1 MSSNLFTPSLRY
13 TNKDTCNSAWTFI
26 DGQNVSDIEVPKFI
40 KNLFTSFDDSRYGK
54 MGKDLIEGFAC
65 TQPTTDGYDFSQV
78 DQSSNLKSDSFNVDG
93 IQCATGWGGLPH
105 ARACTSDGPYT
116 VTGCNRKTCADPDG
130 TGGGNAFNCSGNVN
144 DLTENPTQ
152 AVCNGDQCTPT
163 DCCTQPRHDVSANA
177 AGGGNSGNISC
188 TKPTTASEIPA
199 HVNQESLPPRANF
212 SHSTGDLISG
222 QGINPSCV
230 AGYSD
235 SPHLRCSEA
244 GAYQITGC
252 ERATCTPT
260 PCQNGGTCAL
270 NDNGSSYTCHCPT
283 GYRGINCETE
293 EDQTTYTCSS
303 AFEGATTG
311 KDQPCNLNA
320 PESAD
325 WTKGDLDDDP
335 LWAKYDTGKDD
346 SSLTKDES
354 DAIKDFITNNTGK
367 QSSDKPGP
375 MDQNLW
381 NKCCKKAEC
390 TDEGWDKISITDPT
404 GSWTALFSSW
414 GCTLPS
420 LDTSG

>member
-13 TNKDTCNSAWTFI
+13 TNKDSCNSAWTFI

-54 MGKDLIEGFAC
+54 MGKDLIEGFEC

-78 DQSSNLKSDSFNVDG
+78 DQSSNLNSDSFNVDG

-163 DCCTQPRHDVSANA
+163 DCCTQPRHDVSAAA
-177 AGGGNSGNISC
+177 AGGGNSGNITC

-199 HVNQESLPPRANF
+199 HVNSGSLPQRAIF
-212 SHSTGDLISG
+212 SHSTGELISG

-230 AGYSD
+230 AGYSQPPNL
-235 SPHLRCSEA
+235 SCTTA
-244 GAYQITGC
+244 GTYRITG
-252 ERATCTPT
+252 
-260 PCQNGGTCAL
+260 
-270 NDNGSSYTCHCPT
+270 
-283 GYRGINCETE
+283 CETE

-311 KDQPCNLNA
+311 KDQPCNLND
-320 PESAD
+320 PKSAA
-325 WTKGDLDDDP
+325 WTKGDLDGDP

-367 QSSDKPGP
+367 QNSDKPGP

-390 TDEGWDKISITDPT
+390 TDEGWDKISITDAT
-404 GSWTALFSSW
+404 GSWTAWFSSW